1 MASSKVCT
9 PAFPDLPLQFVTNS
23 TAPHRTSPC
32 NPPILINGYS
42 TGHTTPSSA
51 SRPTPTLDVF
61 RPGLQLTRAKQ
72 SPTPPLT
79 LHIRRLAGSY
89 TPRHTKE
96 ERLCQCGRR
105 GRGSPRDGRSHIVG
119 AYADRVIK
127 AAHNVAAWRL
137 QVRWP
142 RDAAE

>member
-1 MASSKVCT
+1 MTSSKVCS

-32 NPPILINGYS
+32 NPSILINGYS
-42 TGHTTPSSA
+42 TGHSTPSSA

-72 SPTPPLT
+72 SSSPPLT
-79 LHIRRLAGSY
+79 LHIRRLADPD

-96 ERLCQCGRR
+96 ERLRQCGRR
-105 GRGSPRDGRSHIVG
+105 GRSSPRDGRGHIVG
-119 AYADRVIK
+119 AYADRVIT
-127 AAHNVAAWRL
+127 AAHNVAVRRL